1 MPTAPAAMSATPRFA
16 ARPPPGAARA
26 ARPAVSRG
34 RAKISSVRR
43 GVVAAAS
50 KRDDQPE
57 DWQLKYL
64 YDGGCT
70 VCNSLVKL
78 LKSKKGHEKI
88 WCVHAP
94 TTRGPRPGSGVT
106 NVHSSCSFFAIL
118 KAEGARRQ
126 ARGALLPAYRVAARL
141 PASRVPPTTPRV
153 DTAARTSSDYPRDP
167 PRPPRLP
174 AHL

>member
-1 MPTAPAAMSATPRFA
+1 MGEATSSRDARRAGHRFARALMSMPTATAAMPATSRFA
-16 ARPPPGAARA
+16 ARAPQGPARA

-34 RAKISSVRR
+34 RGKISSARR

-94 TTRGPRPGSGVT
+94 
-106 NVHSSCSFFAIL
+106 
-118 KAEGARRQ
+118 
-126 ARGALLPAYRVAARL
+126 
-141 PASRVPPTTPRV
+141 
-153 DTAARTSSDYPRDP
+153 
-167 PRPPRLP
+167 RPPGP
-174 AHL
+174 ALQGAA

>member
-1 MPTAPAAMSATPRFA
+1 MPTATAAMPATSRFA
-16 ARPPPGAARA
+16 ARAPQGPARA
-26 ARPAVSRG
+26 AMPAVSRG
-34 RAKISSVRR
+34 RGNISSARR

-88 WCVHAP
+88 WCVDA
-94 TTRGPRPGSGVT
+94 
-106 NVHSSCSFFAIL
+106 A
-118 KAEGARRQ
+118 ARRSRDTSNAQ
-126 ARGALLPAYRVAARL
+126 PLRVQSAKPA
-141 PASRVPPTTPRV
+141 
-153 DTAARTSSDYPRDP
+153 
-167 PRPPRLP
+167 
-174 AHL
+174 

>member
-1 MPTAPAAMSATPRFA
+1 MRF
-16 ARPPPGAARA
+16 
-26 ARPAVSRG
+26 S
-34 RAKISSVRR
+34 RR
-43 GVVAAAS
+43 GVSVVAAS

-94 TTRGPRPGSGVT
+94 TTRGPRPFTRPSD
-106 NVHSSCSFFAIL
+106 
-118 KAEGARRQ
+118 KR
-126 ARGALLPAYRVAARL
+126 
-141 PASRVPPTTPRV
+141 SR
-153 DTAARTSSDYPRDP
+153 
-167 PRPPRLP
+167 PRPLLFRT
-174 AHL
+174 

>member
-1 MPTAPAAMSATPRFA
+1 MTHKLVHDIKRNSRSGATQRHPRDAHAPATGARALMPTAPAAMSATPRFA
-16 ARPPPGAARA
+16 ARPPGAARA

-94 TTRGPRPGSGVT
+94 TTRSPVPG
-106 NVHSSCSFFAIL
+106 
-118 KAEGARRQ
+118 
-126 ARGALLPAYRVAARL
+126 AA
-141 PASRVPPTTPRV
+141 
-153 DTAARTSSDYPRDP
+153 
-167 PRPPRLP
+167 
-174 AHL
+174 